1 MQVAT
6 NQQAQPQAAQI
17 QIVSADRIR
26 FSCEECGLAF
36 ANQSDLKTH
45 KSVQHQ
51 QTQTHPKGKNCESC
65 GAQLPQDNKK
75 KNSVVS
81 FLLDLCINGRPI
93 HTVQNYKIKQNRR
106 RQLHITQKIALQC

>member
-6 NQQAQPQAAQI
+6 NQQAQPQAQI

-51 QTQTHPKGKNCESC
+51 QTQTHAKGKNCESC
-65 GAQLPQDNKK
+65 GAQLLPQDNKK
-75 KNSVVS
+75 KNSVVRFFYS
-81 FLLDLCINGRPI
+81 IKNRV
-93 HTVQNYKIKQNRR
+93 HTSK
-106 RQLHITQKIALQC
+106 